1 MGNEGRARG
10 LRATIG
16 LNLKAESGFKFQTI
30 VRRIFEIYYKKK
42 NLEFDMPYS
51 KADDQKND
59 GWVPAEKRFY
69 QIYAPEHIKT
79 NFKNSIRGKFKR
91 DFYGLVDKV
100 HKEGKWGGEIKEFVF
115 IVNDKDEGLPEDSD
129 GYFKKVVNEINKD
142 NNLTIKAEVKGLS
155 YLLDILECMDIK
167 DLEWIIDRGN
177 LAETQGID
185 TKFKERLILTLQ
197 KLSSNIAK
205 STIVN
210 PEKVYKRISS
220 IEKIEINDLEEV
232 REEIEAI
239 IENLDVVDECIK
251 KINNCAED
259 YEKFCAV
266 QEDIVSKY
274 REYSKTHHGTELY
287 KKTIEY
293 FISETDETY
302 EIQIKYIV
310 VYIFDKCDIFESKI

>member
-1 MGNEGRARG
+1 MGNEGRVRG

-16 LNLKAESGFKFQTI
+16 LSLKAESGFKFQAI

-42 NLEFDMPYS
+42 NLKFDMPYS
-51 KADDQKND
+51 KAGDQKND
-59 GWVPAEKRFY
+59 GWVSAEKLFY

-79 NFKNSIRGKFKR
+79 NFKSSIREKFKR
-91 DFYGLVDKV
+91 DFCGLVDKV
-100 HKEGKWGGEIKEFVF
+100 HKQGKWGGEIKEFIF

-129 GYFKKVVNEINKD
+129 GYFKKVVDEVNKD
-142 NNLTIKAEVKGLS
+142 NNITIKAEVKGLS
-155 YLLDILECMDIK
+155 YLLDMLECMDIE

-177 LAETQGID
+177 LAKTQGID

-197 KLSSNIAK
+197 KLSANIAK
-205 STIVN
+205 STIVKS
-210 PEKVYKRISS
+210 EKVYKRISP

-239 IENLDVVDECIK
+239 IANLDVVDDCIK
-251 KINNCAED
+251 KINNYAED

-274 REYSKTHHGTELY
+274 REYSKTHHGAELY
-287 KKTIEY
+287 KKIIEY